1 LSSIQI
7 SPDIGAYIARRG
19 RFGRYLKM
27 MAAGE
32 VSYLRRFA
40 GKFVEV
46 VAAAIGTAVGGY
58 LIAYVT
64 GHFSFSMLPGFA
76 PKPQQTVSAPAPTPD
91 KVSIET
97 TVRAALAN
105 HHVSEARPPVATS
118 PGTPQPTTPAAPV
131 LPATASAS
139 TIAVAPPLAPAEIK
153 TLPVAAAADPP
164 HTAEPDGWP
173 HGAAP
178 TTGRIGGL
186 PPQPPPSNSDALT
199 LLKRF
204 F

>member
-1 LSSIQI
+1 
-7 SPDIGAYIARRG
+7 
-19 RFGRYLKM
+19 M

-91 KVSIET
+91 KVSIKA

-105 HHVSEARPPVATS
+105 HQVSEATPPVATS
-118 PGTPQPTTPAAPV
+118 HGTPQPTTPAAPV
-131 LPATASAS
+131 LPATASPS

-178 TTGRIGGL
+178 TTAEL
-186 PPQPPPSNSDALT
+186 QDVAAAT
-199 LLKRF
+199 AAF
-204 F
+204 QQ

>member
-1 LSSIQI
+1 
-7 SPDIGAYIARRG
+7 
-19 RFGRYLKM
+19 

-64 GHFSFSMLPGFA
+64 GHFSFSMLAGVA
-76 PKPQQTVSAPAPTPD
+76 PKPQQTASAPAPTPD
-91 KVSIET
+91 KVSIEA
-97 TVRAALAN
+97 TVRAALAS
-105 HHVSEARPPVATS
+105 HQVSEATPPVATS

-131 LPATASAS
+131 LPATASPS
-139 TIAVAPPLAPAEIK
+139 TIAVALPLPPAEIK
-153 TLPVAAAADPP
+153 TLPVTAAADPP
-164 HTAEPDGWP
+164 HPAEPDTWP
-173 HGAAP
+173 HEVAP
-178 TTGRIGGL
+178 TTGRIGAF
-186 PPQPPPSNSDALT
+186 PPQPPPSDSNVLT
-199 LLKRF
+199 LFKRF

>member
-1 LSSIQI
+1 
-7 SPDIGAYIARRG
+7 
-19 RFGRYLKM
+19 M

-32 VSYLRRFA
+32 RSYLRRFA

-46 VAAAIGTAVGGY
+46 VAAAVGTAVGGY

-64 GHFSFSMLPGFA
+64 GHFSFSMLTGVTA
-76 PKPQQTVSAPAPTPD
+76 KPQQTVNAPAPTTQ
-91 KVSIET
+91 KVSIEA

-105 HHVSEARPPVATS
+105 HQVSEATQPVATS
-118 PGTPQPTTPAAPV
+118 PVATSAATPQPTAPAAPV
-131 LPATASAS
+131 LPATASPS

-153 TLPVAAAADPP
+153 TLPVTAAADPP
-164 HTAEPDGWP
+164 HPAEPDAWP
-173 HGAAP
+173 HEAAL

-186 PPQPPPSNSDALT
+186 PPQPPPPNSNVLT
-199 LLKRF
+199 LFKHF

>member
-7 SPDIGAYIARRG
+7 LPDIGAYIARKG

-32 VSYLRRFA
+32 MSYLRRFA

-58 LIAYVT
+58 LMAYVT

-91 KVSIET
+91 KVSIEA

-105 HHVSEARPPVATS
+105 HQVSEATPPVATS
-118 PGTPQPTTPAAPV
+118 PATPQPTTPAAPV
-131 LPATASAS
+131 LPATASPS

-153 TLPVAAAADPP
+153 TLPVAAADPLHP
-164 HTAEPDGWP
+164 AALEGWP
-173 HGAAP
+173 HGATA

-199 LLKRF
+199 LLRRF